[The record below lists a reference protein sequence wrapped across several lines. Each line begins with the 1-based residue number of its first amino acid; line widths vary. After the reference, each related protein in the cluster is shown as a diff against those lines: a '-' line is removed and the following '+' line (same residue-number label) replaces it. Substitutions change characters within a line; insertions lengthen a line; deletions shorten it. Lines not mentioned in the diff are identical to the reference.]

1 MKKEKKEAGFKP
13 RTYLQYVL
21 DVFVSDGITYDA
33 ISDAYGR
40 ESITDESIRVAHTR
54 RGRGNLPR
62 GVTPEEF
69 CDLVF
74 DNFYSDLD
82 YQKQFASQLYHE
94 LVANGVMPS
103 EYAEHIHK
111 IDGMSDSFESK
122 TFHTFLLYLLSVDRR
137 AKYTGRRN
145 VKKEG
150 GGNVTTRPISAPKNE
165 GSAEELS
172 ARFFHQGA
180 ASLIR
185 TEREEM
191 EVALGQISTV
201 FESISTLHT
210 DAPLDPYPEKGKLLS
225 SIRDEIVRRVL
236 CTDQREILKIEGP
249 LGCYKNRIMQYLCL
263 SLDKSGE
270 PILPFYIDLAAYEK
284 FSDGDG
290 DTAEKEL
297 LEDFTADIQKAT
309 VLAARQPRKT
319 PVLLLDGVRDFFCS
333 RESLYY
339 AIHDL
344 IQNSPFRLITC
355 VDTEFTVNVQQ
366 LYQPHPIVSDQY
378 GMYLRIRSMNLLRRE
393 ACMEFIGNCIGVF
406 GVKLPR
412 KISTEQLYESLLR
425 LDFLTVDAYWLV
437 RILSENFYDLL
448 DSEID
453 IANLYDSICL
463 KFLGS
468 HELVDSAAE
477 LAFAFEFGRLD
488 PSVNPYFD
496 RRWELIRKHRSV
508 LDYLLAK
515 HYVKLLSEPDLQ
527 NGDHGKNVE
536 SLSFFN
542 MVLQKNVTRF
552 VVAMLRGVDDLEHR
566 IMLLASRYYND
577 LSLFG
582 KSELTFWM
590 ARLQNPVRKKKSVGL
605 LKKYLQKE
613 LNQYQNHLYENPQ
626 EKREAAFLIRGIA
639 VSLIYE
645 NDGNALRYYLDSLLR
660 DKTANSVNRGFHLEY
675 YGDKYYIPNK
685 TLPDFEDD
693 TSKGEVTMT
702 VLCLSLD
709 GRMRSASAPAMVA
722 YLEIMT
728 LCNLIQAR
736 IEHRTD
742 VAPSMDVTPFAGK
755 CLKYLGWIL
764 RGRMPAG
771 LRRTAV
777 YFRWM
782 EHELKDFLGLFEKEE
797 RIVHY
802 PSSVM
807 NLFSM
812 APKVERAGWV
822 DLGIE
827 RPENIVEHMYNCWLM
842 GLLYLPGESDA
853 AGYDKNTVLKLLLIH
868 DLGETVTGDISR
880 PKKKKNPAF
889 YDSQERAAMQS
900 LFLTGTYPS
909 AVNLDEYLTLW
920 DSWDE
925 KDGINAAIA
934 RDIDNLQT
942 VFRFC
947 QYYKADPGRY
957 TDEQIGYWMD
967 GIGTLET
974 QVVKGIADTVVLQ
987 NPEFEEVVT
996 RYRSL
1001 RD

>member
-1 MKKEKKEAGFKP
+1 MKKEKKGKELIP

-21 DVFVSDGITYDA
+21 DVFISDGISHQD
-33 ISDAYGR
+33 ICDAYGR
-40 ESITDESIRVAHTR
+40 ESITFESIRAAHTR
-54 RGRGNLPR
+54 NGRGNLPR

-74 DNFYSDLD
+74 DNFYSDPEF
-82 YQKQFASQLYHE
+82 QKQFACQLYHE
-94 LVANGVMPS
+94 LVANEVMPQEFS
-103 EYAEHIHK
+103 EHIHK
-111 IDGMSDSFESK
+111 IDGMSDSFDSE
-122 TFHTFLLYLLSVDRR
+122 TFHSFLLYLLSVDRR

-145 VKKEG
+145 AKKQ
-150 GGNVTTRPISAPKNE
+150 
-165 GSAEELS
+165 GSVNTCPPSTPFGMKEETAGEFS

-180 ASLIR
+180 VSLIR
-185 TEREEM
+185 AGREEM
-191 EVALGQISTV
+191 EIALGQISCV

-210 DAPLDPYPEKGKLLS
+210 DTPLEPSPEKGKLLS
-225 SIRDEIVRRVL
+225 AVRDEIIYRVL
-236 CTDQREILKIEGP
+236 FTDEREILKIEGP
-249 LGCYKNRIMQYLCL
+249 LGSYKNRIMQYLCL
-263 SLDKSGE
+263 SLEKSGE
-270 PILPFYIDLAAYEK
+270 AILPFYIDLAAYEK

-290 DTAEKEL
+290 DMAEKEL
-297 LEDFTADIQKAT
+297 LKEFTADIKKASL
-309 VLAARQPRKT
+309 LAACSPEKK
-319 PVLLLDGVRDFFCS
+319 PVLLLDGVRDFFYS
-333 RESLYY
+333 REALYY
-339 AIHDL
+339 AIRDL
-344 IQNSPFRLITC
+344 IRNSPFRLISC

-393 ACMEFIGNCIGVF
+393 ACMEFIGNCVGVF
-406 GVKLPR
+406 GVKLPC
-412 KISTEQLYESLLR
+412 KVSTEQLYEGLLR
-425 LDFLTVDAYWLV
+425 LNFLTVDAYWLV
-437 RILSENFYDLL
+437 RILSENFYDVL
-448 DSEID
+448 DPEID

-463 KFLGS
+463 RFLGS
-468 HELVDSAAE
+468 HKLVDSAAE

-527 NGDHGKNVE
+527 NGDHEENVE
-536 SLSFFN
+536 KLSFFN

-552 VVAMLRGVDDLEHR
+552 VVAMLQGVDDLEHR

-590 ARLQNPVRKKKSVGL
+590 ARLQNPVRKKKCVAL
-605 LKKYLQKE
+605 LKRFLNKE
-613 LNQYQNHLYENPQ
+613 LEQYCNH
-626 EKREAAFLIRGIA
+626 A
-639 VSLIYE
+639 YE
-645 NDGNALRYYLDSLLR
+645 NDENALGYYLESLLR

-709 GRMRSASAPAMVA
+709 GRMRSTAVPAMVS

-736 IEHRTD
+736 IEYCPS
-742 VAPSMDVTPFAGK
+742 APLSMDVKPFAGK

-764 RGRMPAG
+764 RRRMPRG

-782 EHELKDFLGLFEKEE
+782 EQELKGFLGLLEEGE

-807 NLFSM
+807 NLFST
-812 APKVERAGWV
+812 ASKVRRAGWV
-822 DLGIE
+822 ELGVDG
-827 RPENIVEHMYNCWLM
+827 PENIVEHMYNCWLM
-842 GLLYLPGESDA
+842 ALLYLPGEYEA

-868 DLGETVTGDISR
+868 DLGETVTGDITR
-880 PKKKKNPAF
+880 PQKKKNPEF
-889 YDSQERAAMQS
+889 YDSQERAVMQS
-900 LFLTGTYPS
+900 LFLSGTYPS
-909 AVNLDEYLTLW
+909 AVNLDEYLSLW
-920 DSWDE
+920 DAWDE
-925 KDGINAAIA
+925 REGINAMIA

-947 QYYKADPGRY
+947 RYYKADPQRY
-957 TDEQIGYWMD
+957 TDELIGYWMD

-974 QVVKGIADTVVLQ
+974 RLVKEIAEILVMQ
-987 NPEFEEVVT
+987 NPEFEEIVT
-996 RYRSL
+996 QYRRL
-1001 RD
+1001 CD